1 MWFIMWC
8 ILGKSIRQKHNKYF
22 AFVTLI
28 NSRESAVSFSYKL
41 SSSVFAA
48 CVFVPSV
55 DRKKRKSRLVERG
68 KGQTGFLWFALT
80 SWSTS
85 QRTNAIAVPH
95 RSTFYWS
102 IVYLCALEV
111 FAKAVTLSKHAAY
124 FVEVRNEDKNSLSS
138 ISFFDS
144 LRKIKDSRFK
154 VVTYDIITVCYL
166 SINGDK
172 NINNVQLTAVFSKI
186 ISIPAI

>member
-1 MWFIMWC
+1 M
-8 ILGKSIRQKHNKYF
+8 
-22 AFVTLI
+22 
-28 NSRESAVSFSYKL
+28 
-41 SSSVFAA
+41 
-48 CVFVPSV
+48 
-55 DRKKRKSRLVERG
+55 
-68 KGQTGFLWFALT
+68 
-80 SWSTS
+80 
-85 QRTNAIAVPH
+85 
-95 RSTFYWS
+95 
-102 IVYLCALEV
+102 CALEV